1 MSKYWITP
9 TGKFIIGYGADI
21 PPQNASE
28 VSVAPTEET
37 DIWIDGVW
45 TRDPVVQAAKIRA
58 ERKLLL
64 RDSDWSQLDDAPTD
78 KAAFTTYR
86 QALRDITTQT
96 DFPWTIEWPTQPE

>member
-9 TGKFIIGYGADI
+9 AGRFIIGYGADI

-28 VSVAPTEET
+28 VPVAPTEET
-37 DIWIDGVW
+37 DIWIGGAW
-45 TRDPVVQAAKIRA
+45 TRDPVVQATKIRA

-78 KAAFTTYR
+78 KAVWGAYR
-86 QALRDITTQT
+86 QTLRDITAQAG
-96 DFPWTIEWPTQPE
+96 FPSEVNWPVAP